1 MLSRLRAL
9 YFWLGYRVFTSMASM
24 YVAAA
29 SLIGFETL
37 ALLLGYATMSPVAVP
52 IMIAGIALWAVIR
65 RRLHGGDRGLDSA
78 APRGTV
84 TGEHPRRPGRD
95 EGLQ

>member
-37 ALLLGYATMSPVAVP
+37 ALLLGYATMSPIAVP
-52 IMIAGIALWAVIR
+52 VMIAGIALWAVIR
-65 RRLHGGDRGLDSA
+65 RRLHRRHRGRDPA
-78 APRGTV
+78 APGDPV
-84 TGEHPRRPGRD
+84 AGEHPGRAGRE
-95 EGLQ
+95 EGTQ

>member
-1 MLSRLRAL
+1 MLSHLRAL

-52 IMIAGIALWAVIR
+52 IVIAGIALWAVIR
-65 RRLHGGDRGLDSA
+65 RRLHRGDRGLDPA
-78 APRGTV
+78 APGSAV
-84 TGEHPRRPGRD
+84 TGEHPRRPGRG
-95 EGLQ
+95 EGMQ

>member
-52 IMIAGIALWAVIR
+52 IVIAGIALWAVIR
-65 RRLHGGDRGLDSA
+65 RRLHGRDRGLDSA

-84 TGEHPRRPGRD
+84 TGEDPRSPGRD

>member
-9 YFWLGYRVFTSMASM
+9 YFWLGYRVFTTMASM

-37 ALLLGYATMSPVAVP
+37 ALLLGYATMSPIAVP
-52 IMIAGIALWAVIR
+52 VMIAGIALWAVIR
-65 RRLHGGDRGLDSA
+65 RRLRRSDRGDSRLDPA
-78 APRGTV
+78 APGRAV
-84 TGEHPRRPGRD
+84 TGEHPRGPG
-95 EGLQ
+95 GK

>member
-9 YFWLGYRVFTSMASM
+9 YHWLGYRVFTTMGSM

-37 ALLLGYATMSPVAVP
+37 ALLLGYAAMAPVAVP
-52 IMIAGIALWAVIR
+52 VIIAGIALWAVIR
-65 RRLHGGDRGLDSA
+65 HRLRG
-78 APRGTV
+78 
-84 TGEHPRRPGRD
+84 RPD
-95 EGLQ
+95 DAED